1 MTKKKNCPKCL
12 CLIGEK
18 TRTKIIQQLRKKP
31 NKVRDIEAKFSL
43 TQPTISYHLKILEKE
58 GILVSKRY
66 GREIYYFLNQKYP
79 CKNCFLFKI
88 PLKT

>member
-1 MTKKKNCPKCL
+1 MPKKKNCPKCL
-12 CLIGEK
+12 GLIGDK
-18 TRTKIIQQLRKKP
+18 TRAEIIQQLRKKP
-31 NKVRDIEAKFSL
+31 NKVGDIEANFAL

-58 GILVSKRY
+58 GILQSKRQ

-79 CKNCFLFKI
+79 CKKCFLFKM